1 MSRLQQRTIVVIVL
15 AALSLGLIA
24 LTPLPLFQPVREALS
39 YPLSF
44 IQRPLAT
51 IWTRFSAVLQ
61 QDPEVESLRAR
72 NSELEAQI
80 AQLKADN
87 VRLGESEADM
97 RILSNLLNYAES
109 QPAADYMA
117 SNVIGRDTSPLL
129 SYIILDRGSD
139 DGIARGMPVVTADGL
154 VGAVVEVTRNAC
166 KVRPVTDPASRVTAR
181 LQGSR
186 SPGVVEGSQGG
197 VLTMNFIAQG
207 VRIAEGELVLT
218 SGLGGD
224 YPADI
229 VIGSVAN
236 VEQLD
241 YEVLQAA
248 TLNPSVNFA
257 ALEIVL
263 IITDFQP
270 IDLAPFFTAPTATPV
285 APSVPNP

>member
-1 MSRLQQRTIVVIVL
+1 MSRLQQRTIVVVVL

-44 IQRPLAT
+44 VQRPLAT
-51 IWTRFSAVLQ
+51 IW
-61 QDPEVESLRAR
+61 AR
-72 NSELEAQI
+72 VAEAQI
-80 AQLKADN
+80 AQLKSDN
-87 VRLGESEADM
+87 VRLGESAADM

-109 QPAADYMA
+109 APASKYMA
-117 SNVIGRDTSPLL
+117 ANVIGRDTSPLL

-154 VGAVVEVTRNAC
+154 VGAVIEVTRNAC

-181 LQGSR
+181 LQSSR

-207 VRIAEGELVLT
+207 VRINEGELVLT

-285 APSVPNP
+285 APAVPNP